1 MKIICVNMVGFFRF
15 CFHTKTAKY
24 LGAFVNENCLW
35 FKIKTFLVDIDKTK
49 FKFEIEIEITIQ
61 KLSVVFVLANN

>member
-15 CFHTKTAKY
+15 CFHTKY

-49 FKFEIEIEITIQ
+49 FKFEIEITIQ